1 MSVCL
6 AVTKTLAISSLGVYA
21 GILTTS
27 TIIINS
33 NPTHVILSSLDI
45 ITQTQLK
52 KLINNIVTS
61 TGIIGTFSSLCFAIS
76 YFGLPK
82 IWKHPYLLYGMA
94 IPPIITT
101 YLCLYRAN
109 WTKQTIL
116 SPQKEETDTQIND
129 SKAILMKDLG
139 DSIVDLNDQKDPI
152 NESNLLY
159 IKKICKRIGLHLTIS
174 SVISILGLAQSI
186 VGVYGEGQF

>member
-82 IWKHPYLLYGMA
+82 IWKHPYLLYGMS

-101 YLCLYRAN
+101 YLCLYRAS

-116 SPQKEETDTQIND
+116 SQQQQKDEIDTQIND
-129 SKAILMKDLG
+129 SKAILMKDLD
-139 DSIVDLNDQKDPI
+139 DSIVDLNDDQKDPI

-159 IKKICKRIGLHLTIS
+159 VYMYYLFTPHSICILIS
-174 SVISILGLAQSI
+174 NGNINL
-186 VGVYGEGQF
+186 FRFNKF

>member
-6 AVTKTLAISSLGVYA
+6 AVTKTLAISSLGLYA

-33 NPTHVILSSLDI
+33 SPTHIILSSLDI

-61 TGIIGTFSSLCFAIS
+61 TGIIGTFSSFCFAIS
-76 YFGLPK
+76 YFGLPT
-82 IWKHPYLLYGMA
+82 IWKHPYLIYGMS

-101 YLCLYRAN
+101 YLCLYRAS
-109 WTKQTIL
+109 WTKKTII
-116 SPQKEETDTQIND
+116 SQDEEVNDT
-129 SKAILMKDLG
+129 KAILMEDLD
-139 DSIVDLNDQKDPI
+139 DSIVDLNDKNNSI
-152 NESNLLY
+152 NESNLQY
-159 IKKICKRIGLHLTIS
+159 IKKNCYRIGIHLTIS
-174 SVISILGLAQSI
+174 SIISVLGLAQSI